1 MERQVW
7 VWGLAH
13 LWGLLTQG
21 RIRDITDSL
30 IEHCQDKR
38 MDENANIQLSDEK
51 IVNIVIDLF
60 GAGMSYSV
68 VPFLCP
74 AALTHQT
81 PNVSL
86 SLG

>member
-1 MERQVW
+1 
-7 VWGLAH
+7 
-13 LWGLLTQG
+13 
-21 RIRDITDSL
+21 
-30 IEHCQDKR
+30 